1 MPQQQN
7 IISQLNPNYF
17 WDTDV
22 QRLDPEA
29 ARRLIVERVFSLGK
43 IEEMRLVTNYYGR
56 DEVIDALRTTNYL
69 DPKTLNFV
77 SLVFKEPKE
86 NFKCYTRKHCQATH
100 WSS

>member
-1 MPQQQN
+1 MPMPQQQN

-22 QRLDPEA
+22 KRLDPEA

-43 IEEMRLVTNYYGR
+43 IEEMRLV
-56 DEVIDALRTTNYL
+56 
-69 DPKTLNFV
+69 
-77 SLVFKEPKE
+77 
-86 NFKCYTRKHCQATH
+86 RKH